1 MRVVI
6 PTLVSNYRIGDN
18 FISFFFCLNW
28 QLDAYSSDSTA
39 NHLAVFDYIEPAKLC
54 QFVISRPANYVLFQ
68 MLLFS
73 LYAKYFCVF
82 C

>member
-1 MRVVI
+1 MI
-6 PTLVSNYRIGDN
+6 TSFL
-18 FISFFFCLNW
+18 FFFFGLNW
-28 QLDAYSSDSTA
+28 QLDAYSSDSNA
-39 NHLAVFDYIEPAKLC
+39 NHSAVFDYIEPAKLC